1 MTTGRLHVFIEGMV
15 QGVGFRYATQREA
28 QLRGLNG
35 WVRNLP
41 DGRVEA
47 EFEGERELLDAM
59 LEWCRSG
66 PRFARVTRVDAQWDT
81 GEPLYSS
88 FQLRGW

>member
-1 MTTGRLHVFIEGMV
+1 MTHRVHVRIEGRV
-15 QGVGFRYATQREA
+15 QGVGFRFMTCREA

-47 EFEGERELLDAM
+47 EFEGSREM
-59 LEWCRSG
+59 LESMVGWCQEG
-66 PRFARVTRVDAQWDT
+66 PWMASVNQVEEQWET
-81 GEPLYSS
+81 GEPIHTGFLI
-88 FQLRGW
+88 RD